1 MASGVTAYQ
10 TTAYQANYCYIQNK
24 PGYEG
29 RIRVYYNTSRINTTT
44 VRAKLDVEV
53 YYPGY
58 NYSSANACAVFL
70 DGSKTGEKLN
80 QTYKNWA
87 ALETEKLYASSPATS
102 YPWTGYSPG
111 TWVTKDYNVPYN
123 QTSFTIMVY
132 FTNRW
137 GPGNDLDSIWN
148 ASGTGAKNFPLTFTI
163 PCEVGYTSA
172 GNPGAP
178 QRSAAWF
185 EGTCKFTW
193 SAASAGINNAVT
205 GYDWQIQRSSAP
217 GETSGWITVKTGS
230 SSASART
237 CSYTISGDRGY
248 NFRCNVKTK
257 ATYGSYSYVTGT
269 SYTRHNYAPSISGTY
284 ISFGSTS
291 DEYVKCGSTVTAKG
305 GSDSG
310 GYASGSTLQ
319 YNLNI
324 NGTWTGYS
332 TSSSNSSGCTWSS
345 KLTTLG
351 GRLISFQVRAS
362 DGFTTAT
369 SGTISKAIG
378 SSLANSF
385 SFGTG
390 TLSYMTS
397 FSIPKSTVDGYD
409 FATGVTEHL
418 TLSAKKSSSTDY
430 TEIYSGARSGSSLIS
445 SRSVTGI
452 LASLIDKGIVNLED
466 QSGNAQE
473 INFKLEIRITD
484 NSNPDHCHLTK
495 TITGDRT
502 YTSWAISNWL
512 SPPDGSDT
520 YKFPFDSGIPVI
532 ASAFRINWQFHSYPE
547 DLLNNGT
554 LWRHIYYKPLNSTS
568 GWIHYSQKLFEDS
581 QELFGNSID
590 KTGYENFAITDFA
603 SRGDKIEIRI
613 VWKWNGYRV
622 CEDPSIKWKYSGGIP
637 NENDQKTIYYRP
649 YPTLYL
655 SSTNFTDA
663 QMLAPNNE
671 ENQIA
676 WDTSLTMEDNGR
688 LMRIKKAY
696 LTIYELNQERDS
708 AEIELNTI
716 IGSGGGNM
724 ELSHTYSNWYRITD
738 NIDNNL
744 QYHRLSYSLY
754 NENGGE
760 NESATFNVN
769 SSYRLVQAFDFCEL
783 YRASPTG
790 TVNGTLYEGDLRTHN
805 VLAELSFNM
814 ASIPYFDTTDS
825 LTWSRHSYTSS
836 NQEIK
841 GGAKWQQGQ

>member
-10 TTAYQANYCYIQNK
+10 TTAYQANYCYVQNS

-29 RIRVYYNTSRINTTT
+29 RIRVHYNTSRINATT

-80 QTYKNWA
+80 QTYKNWKM
-87 ALETEKLYASSPATS
+87 LETEKLYASSPATS

-148 ASGTGAKNFPLTFTI
+148 ASGTGAKNFPLTFSI

-172 GNPGAP
+172 GNPGKP

-193 SAASAGINNAVT
+193 SAASAGTNNAVT
-205 GYDWQIQRSSAP
+205 GYDWQIERSSTA
-217 GETSGWITVKTGS
+217 GGTSKWTPVKTGS
-230 SSASART
+230 TNASTRS
-237 CSYTISGDRGY
+237 CSYTMSGYRGY
-248 NFRCNVKTK
+248 NFRCKVRTR

-269 SYTRHNYAPSISGTY
+269 SYTRHNYAPSISGEY

-291 DEYVKCGSTVTAKG
+291 DTYVKCGSTVTAKG

-332 TSSSNSSGCTWSS
+332 TSSSNSSGYTWSS

-351 GRLISFQVRAS
+351 GRWISFQVRAS

-369 SGTISKAIG
+369 SETISRAIG

-385 SFGTG
+385 RFGTG
-390 TLSYMTS
+390 TLSYTTS

-430 TEIYSGARSGSSLIS
+430 TEIYSGTRSGSSLTS

-452 LASLIDKGIVNLED
+452 LASLIDKGIVDLKD
-466 QSGNAQE
+466 QSGNAQT
-473 INFKLEIRITD
+473 INFKLEIRIID
-484 NSNPDHCHLTK
+484 DYKLDHCHLTK

-502 YTSWAISNWL
+502 YTNWAISNWL
-512 SPPDGSDT
+512 SHPDGSKT

-532 ASAFRINWQFHSYPE
+532 ASKFRINWKFRSYPE
-547 DLLNNGT
+547 DQLNNGT
-554 LWRHIYYKPLNSTS
+554 IWRHIYYKPLNSTS

-581 QELFGNSID
+581 AAIFNGSTK
-590 KTGYENFAITDFA
+590 KTGYEDFNITDFA
-603 SRGDKIEIRI
+603 SRGDKIEILI
-613 VWKWNGYRV
+613 AWEWNGYRV
-622 CEDPSIKWKYSGGIP
+622 CEDPSIKWDYDGGIP

-671 ENQIA
+671 ENRIV
-676 WDTSLTMEDNGR
+676 WETSLTIEDDGR

-696 LTIYELNQERDS
+696 LTIYELDQKRDS
-708 AEIELNTI
+708 AEIQLDTT

-724 ELSHTYSNWYRITD
+724 ELSHTYSSWYKITD

-754 NENGGE
+754 NDDGGE
-760 NESATFNVN
+760 NESATLNVN

-783 YRASPTG
+783 YRATPTG
-790 TVNGTLYEGDLRTHN
+790 TVSGTLYEGDLRTHN
-805 VLAELSFNM
+805 VPVELSFNT
-814 ASIPYFDTTDS
+814 ASAPYFNVKS
-825 LTWSRHSYTSS
+825 LTWDRYSYTSG
-836 NQEIK
+836 N
-841 GGAKWQQGQ
+841 